1 MTPSRKVLFCAT
13 KDIHFYSFHIP
24 YFKWFKEK
32 GYEVHTVSGDLLPL
46 PYVDYNYTIPIQ
58 RSPFSSKNFK
68 ALLQLRD
75 IIQSNQYEMIHCH
88 TPMGG
93 MLGRIAARSARKKG
107 TKVIYTAHGFHFYK
121 GAPIQNWLIY
131 YPIEK
136 LLSSFT
142 DCLITINNEDYKLAS
157 KKRFNAKTI
166 KHVHGVGIDVNHFK
180 PATPSQKAALRLKYG
195 YAQDDYILFY
205 AAEFNK
211 NKNQQ
216 LLIRTLALL
225 KSSIP
230 KVRLIFAGE
239 GIFQDECKQ
248 LAIKLGVQNKIH
260 FAGFR
265 NDIDSLLQLSDVAVA
280 SSLREGLPVNLL
292 EAMATRLPIIATN
305 NRGHRELV
313 TNNYNGFIPVSNVPS
328 LFASKI
334 LSLYKDPDAKT
345 KLGENSLLQVQKY
358 ALSKVKNEM
367 AAIYTEFMSEEDHG
381 SKSKY
386 YRANL

>member
-1 MTPSRKVLFCAT
+1 MTPTKKVLFCAT
-13 KDIHFYSFHIP
+13 KDIHFHSFHLP

-32 GYEVHTVSGDLLPL
+32 GYEVHTVSGDFLPL
-46 PYVDYNYTIPIQ
+46 PYVDYNFTIPIQ
-58 RSPFSSKNFK
+58 RTPFSVQNFK
-68 ALLQLRD
+68 ALLKLKD
-75 IIQSNQYEMIHCH
+75 IIQSNQYEMLHCH

-93 MLGRIAARSARKKG
+93 MLSRIAARSARKNG

-136 LLSSFT
+136 ILSSFT
-142 DCLITINNEDYKLAS
+142 DCLITINNEDYNMAVNRHFK
-157 KKRFNAKTI
+157 AKTI

-180 PATPSQKAALRLKYG
+180 PATPSQKAALRMKYG

-216 LLIRTLALL
+216 LLIHTLALL
-225 KSSIP
+225 NNSIP
-230 KVRLIFAGE
+230 RARLIIAGE
-239 GIFQDECKQ
+239 GPLLDECKQ
-248 LAIKLGVQNKIH
+248 LAVQLGVQNKIH

-280 SSLREGLPVNLL
+280 SSLREGLPVNIL
-292 EAMATRLPIIATN
+292 EAMASRLPIIATN

-313 TNNYNGFIPVSNVPS
+313 KNNGNGFIPVAHEPS

-334 LSLYKDPDAKT
+334 LSLYKNPDAEA
-345 KLGENSLLQVQKY
+345 KLGENSLLLVQKY

-367 AAIYTEFMSEEDHG
+367 AAIYTELMSEEDHG

-386 YRANL
+386 YRAYL